1 LLLYGFQCQLA
12 GQDPQQTSAQVDPC
26 LKSTCRDVPARDT
39 LDTFDLPKRKFDV
52 KYRALVGGFSQGAGF
67 AGGIQ
72 ATTAESIPHVQV
84 RANLLTSTQLD
95 QRFDVGAR
103 FDDTANKNHVDVWFS
118 YVKRQTDFYGVGP
131 HNPNKVRASFDTDRR
146 SYQATYSRNITNH
159 FQSGFYGQVRGTR
172 SGQGLNTNL
181 PPITDSFSGIPDIP
195 AEQWIPGFLT
205 TTQIL
210 SYGGFLQYDL
220 RDRSKGLTRGLD
232 IYLRGAS
239 NDGIHGTD
247 VFGDFGW
254 IEGEADIRAYIP
266 LGSPRTSLALR
277 SENQFKSPKGGSQ
290 IPFYDLSFLGGR
302 DFVRG
307 YAAYRFRGNN
317 VLIYAA
323 ELRRTVR
330 RVNVNRGW
338 DVFGFVDTGKVWGD
352 SRSETNPI
360 VLLNQQFN
368 LSPWRTGVGA
378 GIEYRRSSGFAVRAE
393 LSHSKEGNPIYL
405 LFSRGF

>member
-1 LLLYGFQCQLA
+1 
-12 GQDPQQTSAQVDPC
+12 
-26 LKSTCRDVPARDT
+26 
-39 LDTFDLPKRKFDV
+39 
-52 KYRALVGGFSQGAGF
+52 
-67 AGGIQ
+67 
-72 ATTAESIPHVQV
+72 
-84 RANLLTSTQLD
+84 
-95 QRFDVGAR
+95 
-103 FDDTANKNHVDVWFS
+103 
-118 YVKRQTDFYGVGP
+118 
-131 HNPNKVRASFDTDRR
+131 
-146 SYQATYSRNITNH
+146 
-159 FQSGFYGQVRGTR
+159 
-172 SGQGLNTNL
+172 
-181 PPITDSFSGIPDIP
+181 
-195 AEQWIPGFLT
+195 
-205 TTQIL
+205 
-210 SYGGFLQYDL
+210 
-220 RDRSKGLTRGLD
+220 LTRGLD

-290 IPFYDLSFLGGR
+290 IPFYDLSFLGGH

-393 LSHSKEGNPIYL
+393 LSHSKEGNPIYMVL
-405 LFSRGF
+405 SRGF